1 MTKQLLHKQIIL
13 FLLNT
18 LYSNTIL
25 WSIHEFFFF
34 LTLSTKTTAA
44 ASTSSALKCRSHHI
58 TVSGTTFDEH
68 GMEGEVQLQVSSND
82 TTFVKLKLHWDLY
95 DGSQETKEEEYAK
108 KKAEEGKDCNTIKKK
123 MSQSASHH
131 DVLREFDQLLSDL
144 IKKYTLPKYST
155 TALIHGLKCSTIQQG
170 KVEIRMETIK
180 FACHSVFLA
189 KPKLKCIPE
198 LLGG

>member
-1 MTKQLLHKQIIL
+1 
-13 FLLNT
+13 
-18 LYSNTIL
+18 
-25 WSIHEFFFF
+25 
-34 LTLSTKTTAA
+34 
-44 ASTSSALKCRSHHI
+44 
-58 TVSGTTFDEH
+58 
-68 GMEGEVQLQVSSND
+68 
-82 TTFVKLKLHWDLY
+82 LY

-144 IKKYTLPKYST
+144 IMKYTLTKVFNYSVDT
-155 TALIHGLKCSTIQQG
+155 WTEMLNNPTR

-180 FACHSVFLA
+180 FTCRSVFLA

-198 LLGG
+198 LLGGQYTRQNHASNLSLAK